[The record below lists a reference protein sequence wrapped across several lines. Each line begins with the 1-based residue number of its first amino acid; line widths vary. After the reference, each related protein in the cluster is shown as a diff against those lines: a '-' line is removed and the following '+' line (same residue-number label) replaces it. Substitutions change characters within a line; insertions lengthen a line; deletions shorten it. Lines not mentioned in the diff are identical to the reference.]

1 MGTNEGN
8 VMRKME
14 GKIGPEELGSSEQ
27 LCLSPSLLL
36 ALSLSLSPS
45 STSVSSHSS
54 PLLLYPSL
62 PPSLSCTELQLM
74 RGSPGSGFTAV
85 YRREGRLFQYDAL
98 KDGAPGET
106 RLPGVWLC
114 IRLLLVLGRICLVV
128 CGVVQTGFSDR
139 YPSCWQSCQERC
151 VMASVCFLMPFLA
164 VYFLVFVLLS
174 VPPKLWCV
182 YLWHPLFMRFFCF
195 FKEIN
200 YIFSAK
206 NEKP

>member
-1 MGTNEGN
+1 
-8 VMRKME
+8 
-14 GKIGPEELGSSEQ
+14 
-27 LCLSPSLLL
+27 
-36 ALSLSLSPS
+36 
-45 STSVSSHSS
+45 
-54 PLLLYPSL
+54 
-62 PPSLSCTELQLM
+62 M

-114 IRLLLVLGRICLVV
+114 IRLLLVLGRVCLVV
-128 CGVVQTGFSDR
+128 CGVVRTGFYDR

-182 YLWHPLFMRFFCF
+182 YLWHPLFMRLFVFFNKLITF
-195 FKEIN
+195 FLLRMKNHRLENIPLTPD
-200 YIFSAK
+200 FSENHNMVFTTVK
-206 NEKP
+206 FLKSWN